1 MGESQKTE
9 VRVSFDELGRTKMI
23 EATTGDVRTVFGP
36 PPIPL
41 YGTDPFCPPWSINLT
56 LEDGRLTDHTIELPP
71 VPEGDGSQ
79 GEST

>member
-9 VRVSFDELGRTKMI
+9 VKVSFDEMGRPNLI
-23 EATTGDVRTVFGP
+23 ETTGGDRIVLNP
-36 PPIPL
+36 IPIPL
-41 YGTDPFCPPWSINLT
+41 YGTDPFCPPLFISLT
-56 LEDGRLTDHTIELPP
+56 LEDGRVTDHSVVPP